1 MQNLLRHLVAI
12 VVVVA
17 GPAATVAQ
25 GPPEKPHWAITLGM
39 RVEHLQRAIPTLD
52 RVVLVPDTATY
63 IDELARWS
71 PAARWPVLIEDQHF
85 ASMFI
90 RRFGPAQ
97 VVRRTAVEHGTRNA
111 RVTRDAL
118 EAVVIRSWGGDPAV
132 DSIPAVFERHGYT
145 PPGVVIASTAD
156 SAWTA
161 AVALAAGR
169 GQPIAWL
176 DGSFGRP
183 NQLLEA
189 DDFAALRNAVDT
201 LVAAAGYP
209 HAAIGD
215 AIETITLC
223 RDIGGRVNIAPN
235 ANAPEIRAVTDLLG
249 RSAGGRRYA
258 YTGWIFGDRIRCA
271 YTAMCSLFLDRSI
284 VGLYNTYDE
293 PQVVRVYGMTEAARL
308 LTERGFDVTTWDVP
322 DTTLDRWLNILP
334 RGWATDVLVMN
345 SGGNPD
351 YFVLSDKRAHCGD
364 VPVLNVPLAL
374 HFTHSFS
381 LKAPENLNTIGG
393 QWLAHGVYAYIGS
406 VDEPRLPGFVPP
418 KIFADRCRNLVP
430 FLIAGR
436 KWDDSPAWKINT
448 LGDPLMI
455 CRPPSLGA
463 IARLPAADVTALDA
477 VDLGEHVKTLM
488 RRAAQDETGDAIAEA
503 VATLDLLGKDS
514 VAIKMW
520 QLAARRDLA
529 PSAAPSALGPL
540 FRAGLTNEFVRAAD
554 TMPTRDDIDTDMIWH
569 LLTPRLR
576 SADERTLVLLETSI
590 RPCQSATD
598 LERLTPH
605 LTAVF
610 GADHARAAVL
620 RELNRTTNQRRRR
633 ELQKLLNRR

>member
-1 MQNLLRHLVAI
+1 
-12 VVVVA
+12 
-17 GPAATVAQ
+17 
-25 GPPEKPHWAITLGM
+25 M
-39 RVEHLQRAIPTLD
+39 RVEHVQRAIPTLD
-52 RVVLVPDTATY
+52 RVVLVPDAATY

-71 PAARWPVLIEDQHF
+71 PAARWPVLIEDDHF

-90 RRFGPAQ
+90 RRFSPAQ
-97 VVRRTAVEHGTRNA
+97 VVRRSSVAGAETRI
-111 RVTRDAL
+111 TRDAL

-132 DSIPAVFERHGYT
+132 DSIPDVFKRHRYT

-156 SAWTA
+156 AAWTA

-176 DGSFGRP
+176 DGRFGRP

-189 DDFAALRNAVDT
+189 DGFAPLQTAIDT
-201 LVAAAGYP
+201 LVAGAGYP

-215 AIETITLC
+215 AIETITIC

-235 ANAPEIRAVTDLLG
+235 ANVAEIRAVTDLLG

-258 YTGWIFGDRIRCA
+258 YAGWIFGDPIRCA
-271 YTAMCSLFLDRSI
+271 YTAMCSLFLDRS
-284 VGLYNTYDE
+284 VVRLYNTYQE
-293 PQVVRVYGMTEAARL
+293 PQIVRVYGMTEAAGL

-322 DTTLDRWLNILP
+322 DTTLERWLNLLP
-334 RGWATDVLVMN
+334 RGLSTDVMVMN
-345 SGGNPD
+345 SGGNSD
-351 YFVLSDKRAHCGD
+351 YFVLSDERAHCGD

-381 LKAPENLNTIGG
+381 LKAPDNLNTIGG
-393 QWLAHGVYAYIGS
+393 QWLTHGVYAYIGS
-406 VDEPRLPGFVPP
+406 VDEPRLAGFVPP

-463 IARLPAADVTALDA
+463 IARLPAPDVTPQDTT
-477 VDLGEHVKTLM
+477 DLGEHVKTLM
-488 RRAAQDETGDAIAEA
+488 RRAAEDETGDSIAEA

-514 VAIKMW
+514 VAIRMW
-520 QLAARRDLA
+520 QLAVQRDLA
-529 PSAAPSALGPL
+529 HAAAPASLGPL
-540 FRAGLTNEFVRAAD
+540 FRAGLTREFLRAAD
-554 TMPTRDDIDTDMIWH
+554 TMPTRDDIDTDMVWH
-569 LLTPRLR
+569 MFTPRLR
-576 SADERTLVLLETSI
+576 GADQQMLLLLESSI
-590 RPCQSATD
+590 RPCQSSTD

-610 GADHARAAVL
+610 GADHARSAVL
-620 RELNRTTNQRRRR
+620 RELNRTTNPRRRR
-633 ELQKLLNRR
+633 ELQKLLE

>member
-1 MQNLLRHLVAI
+1 MQNRLRHLVAL
-12 VVVVA
+12 VVLAA
-17 GPAATVAQ
+17 GPFATIAQ

-39 RVEHLQRAIPTLD
+39 RVEQVQRAIPTLD
-52 RVVLVPDTATY
+52 RVVLVPDAATY

-71 PAARWPVLIEDQHF
+71 PAARWPVLIEDEHF

-90 RRFGPAQ
+90 RRFNPAQ
-97 VVRRTAVEHGTRNA
+97 VVRRTAVDIGTRNA

-118 EAVVIRSWGGDPAV
+118 EAVVVRSWGGDPAV
-132 DSIPAVFERHGYT
+132 DSIPEVLERHRYT
-145 PPGVVIASTAD
+145 PPGVVIASTNDA
-156 SAWTA
+156 AWTA

-176 DGSFGRP
+176 DGQYGRP

-189 DDFAALRNAVDT
+189 DGFASLQNAVDT
-201 LVAAAGYP
+201 LVAGAGYP
-209 HAAIGD
+209 YAAIGD
-215 AIETITLC
+215 AIETITVC
-223 RDIGGRVNIAPN
+223 RDIGGRVNISPKAD
-235 ANAPEIRAVTDLLG
+235 AAEIRAVTDLLG
-249 RSAGGRRYA
+249 RTAGGRRYA
-258 YTGWIFGDRIRCA
+258 YTGWIFGDRVRCA
-271 YTAMCSLFLDRSI
+271 YTAMCSLFLDRS
-284 VGLYNTYDE
+284 VFRLYNTYDE
-293 PQVVRVYGMTEAARL
+293 PQVVRVYGMTEAAGL
-308 LTERGFDVTTWDVP
+308 LSDRGFDVTTWDVP
-322 DTTLDRWLNILP
+322 DTTLQGWLNLLP
-334 RGWATDVLVMN
+334 RGFTTDVLVMN
-345 SGGNPD
+345 SGGNSD

-418 KIFADRCRNLVP
+418 KVFADRCRNLVP

-455 CRPPSLGA
+455 CRPPSLGV
-463 IARLPAADVTALDA
+463 IARLPAPLVTADDA
-477 VDLGEHVKTLM
+477 LELGEHVKTLM
-488 RRAAQDETGDAIAEA
+488 RLAAEDETGDAIAKA

-520 QLAARRDLA
+520 QVAAQRDLA
-529 PSAAPSALGPL
+529 PSAAPASLGPL
-540 FRAGLTNEFVRAAD
+540 FRAGLTSEFVRAAD

-576 SADERTLVLLETSI
+576 GADEQMLVLLETSI

-598 LERLTPH
+598 LERLAPH

-633 ELQKLLNRR
+633 ELQKLLNGR